1 MSSILYNIPGW
12 TNNSKPPKEPQ
23 SLDSPFDKTFFKKS
37 SNYDYATQNK
47 FFSGIKSQ
55 GDCEKDCKNSY
66 NCKGYYLDYDTKNP
80 YNYNGSNYGC
90 YLELT
95 KNTSG
100 QKYYINNNG
109 IKGHFDFNFD
119 YKDKNG
125 KIITDKNG
133 NNMSD
138 SNSGNFYKHSLLISD
153 EYEIISDITNPTV
166 NTMCR
171 SSTEN
176 VQGKAIGKGYLT
188 AMECAKYC
196 IDDKNCTSFDIA
208 RGDNNGKYDCHL
220 FTFKD
225 KSKIIGETRNTGGAQ
240 GCFKKIK

>member
-12 TNNSKPPKEPQ
+12 NNNSKPPKEPQ
-23 SLDSPFDKTFFKKS
+23 YLNEPVDKLFFKKS
-37 SNYDYATQNK
+37 LNFNITAPNR

-55 GDCEKDCKNSY
+55 EDCETDCKNSY
-66 NCKGYYLDYDTKNP
+66 NCKGYHLDYDSKNP
-80 YNYNGSNYGC
+80 YNYNGFNYGC
-90 YLELT
+90 YLELSE
-95 KNTSG
+95 NTIG
-100 QKYYINNNG
+100 QKYNINNDG
-109 IKGHFDFNFD
+109 IKGHFDFKFD

-125 KIITDKNG
+125 KLITDKKG
-133 NNMSD
+133 NTIFDSD
-138 SNSGNFYKHSLLISD
+138 SGKFYKHSLLISD
-153 EYEIISDITNPTV
+153 DYEIISDITNPTV
-166 NTMCR
+166 NSMCR

-188 AMECAKYC
+188 AMDCAKAC

-208 RGDNNGKYDCHL
+208 RRDKNKNYDCHL